1 MELTQIY
8 NKNFY
13 GKPAGSNPSA
23 EEILSY
29 VDTLLHPKSVID
41 VGCGVGSWLKAWQDI
56 NPNIAI
62 AGIDGNE
69 VVSQFPYISSESYKQ
84 VDLTQNYQI
93 TLQEVCKT
101 FSNVI
106 DSSSKNALGGGAEN
120 NTIEN
125 KIDSSALDSAN
136 SKYSTQSKDSKP
148 QKPFALAQ
156 SIEVAEHLYAQY
168 AQNLIDL
175 LTSLSDIV
183 LFSAAIPY
191 QGGTHHVNEQP
202 PIYWAKLFAK
212 KDFVCFDILRDRFWE
227 NTKIAPCYRQNMMI
241 YVHKSKID
249 MFKDFSPTTN
259 PLYI

>member
-93 TLQEVCKT
+93 TLQEVC
-101 FSNVI
+101 
-106 DSSSKNALGGGAEN
+106 
-120 NTIEN
+120 
-125 KIDSSALDSAN
+125 
-136 SKYSTQSKDSKP
+136 
-148 QKPFALAQ
+148 
-156 SIEVAEHLYAQY
+156 
-168 AQNLIDL
+168 
-175 LTSLSDIV
+175 
-183 LFSAAIPY
+183 
-191 QGGTHHVNEQP
+191 
-202 PIYWAKLFAK
+202 
-212 KDFVCFDILRDRFWE
+212 
-227 NTKIAPCYRQNMMI
+227 
-241 YVHKSKID
+241 
-249 MFKDFSPTTN
+249 
-259 PLYI
+259 

>member
-1 MELTQIY
+1 MIIFGFICYNTLFITQTKGQNMELTQIY

-29 VDTLLHPKSVID
+29 VDTLLHPQSVID

-106 DSSSKNALGGGAEN
+106 DSSSKNALGGGGRE
-120 NTIEN
+120 
-125 KIDSSALDSAN
+125 
-136 SKYSTQSKDSKP
+136 
-148 QKPFALAQ
+148 
-156 SIEVAEHLYAQY
+156 
-168 AQNLIDL
+168 
-175 LTSLSDIV
+175 
-183 LFSAAIPY
+183 
-191 QGGTHHVNEQP
+191 
-202 PIYWAKLFAK
+202 
-212 KDFVCFDILRDRFWE
+212 
-227 NTKIAPCYRQNMMI
+227 
-241 YVHKSKID
+241 
-249 MFKDFSPTTN
+249 
-259 PLYI
+259 